1 MAAHGLRDDCVLV
14 TFDIDGTLIESEGSD
29 ANLIHKDAF
38 AIAFESLGLQG
49 ASIEDCKHHGMTDPL
64 IIQLIVEHH
73 RGKGGILNQQDMD
86 QAMGAMCAY
95 AEAKAKESEGAAG
108 IGLKALPGVKEALE
122 SLGPP
127 CFHCA
132 LTTGNLEPIAWM
144 KMEALGLKSHFDAP
158 LLGGFGSDYWGKDP
172 TKGAEDRAQLLRV
185 AHQRWVEAIAP
196 AGDLQGSPPSTSS
209 PRDHV
214 HVGDSPYDI
223 KAAVL
228 AGAMPVGVTT
238 GIFTEADLR
247 EAYEGCFEGS
257 GSPER
262 DLLVIR
268 DFDRD
273 FDVFWEALCTFF
285 RRMKPNAMA
294 MPERK

>member
-73 RGKGGILNQQDMD
+73 RGKGGILNQQDMN

-247 EAYEGCFEGS
+247 EAYKGCFEGS

-262 DLLVIR
+262 DLLVIK
-268 DFDRD
+268 DFHRD

-294 MPERK
+294 TPERK

>member
-95 AEAKAKESEGAAG
+95 AEAKANEAEGAAG

-257 GSPER
+257 GSP
-262 DLLVIR
+262 
-268 DFDRD
+268 
-273 FDVFWEALCTFF
+273 
-285 RRMKPNAMA
+285 
-294 MPERK
+294 

>member
-1 MAAHGLRDDCVLV
+1 MAGHGLRDDCVLV

-73 RGKGGILNQQDMD
+73 RGKGGILNQQDMN

-247 EAYEGCFEGS
+247 EAYKGCFEGS

-285 RRMKPNAMA
+285 RRVKPNVMA